1 MKYGLLLR
9 CAWPKHEGSVVARG
23 HHGKYVYRMFNHVL
37 VCRWFLIHLHSRG
50 NAQTPLLQDQ
60 SLDIQGQESI
70 PSYAAVD
77 FNADSFPHRQRV
89 NFTWNLASA
98 QGWTTGQMTHM
109 KGRASG
115 AGRSFVRRKHFKT
128 NHFKRPAEPSQLP
141 AAKAP
146 FSKWMIFRLWNK
158 GSGVIKIIR
167 AFLDQVIFLLR

>member
-89 NFTWNLASA
+89 NFT
-98 QGWTTGQMTHM
+98 
-109 KGRASG
+109 
-115 AGRSFVRRKHFKT
+115 
-128 NHFKRPAEPSQLP
+128 
-141 AAKAP
+141 
-146 FSKWMIFRLWNK
+146 
-158 GSGVIKIIR
+158 
-167 AFLDQVIFLLR
+167 